1 MIYVVTNKETG
12 ALVYEYQSDMP
23 VEWNGME
30 FDTHDHTEQPVVN
43 EDGSI
48 EGQIVGR
55 IMTKLEFLRRFT
67 AEERVAIRTVAKTN
81 VQLEDY
87 LALLDLA
94 DEMNTADV
102 DTRGGVKMLEAAGLL
117 AAGRAAEI
125 LNG

>member
-12 ALVYEYQSDMP
+12 ALVYEYQSDVP

-30 FDTHDHTEQPVVN
+30 FATHDHTEKPVVN

-48 EGQIVGR
+48 EGEIVGR

-67 AEERVAIRTVAKTN
+67 AEERVAIRTVAKSN
-81 VQLEDY
+81 VQIEDY
-87 LALLDLA
+87 LALLELA
-94 DEMNTADV
+94 DEVNTRDR
-102 DTRGGVKMLEAAGLL
+102 DTRGGVQMLEAAGLL

>member
-12 ALVYEYQSDMP
+12 ALVYEYQSDVP

-30 FDTHDHTEQPVVN
+30 FATHDHTEKPVVN

-48 EGQIVGR
+48 EGEIVGR

-67 AEERVAIRTVAKTN
+67 AEERVAIRTVAKSN
-81 VQLEDY
+81 VQIEDY
-87 LALLDLA
+87 LALLELA
-94 DEMNTADV
+94 DEVNTRDS
-102 DTRGGVKMLEAAGLL
+102 DTRGGVQMLEAAGLL